1 MRQTASQRAA
11 TENTERQEAEKKRLE
26 NEAREAEIIAGLPA
40 DFAYSRI
47 HVYPLYGTSGTVRV
61 GAESHYS
68 SLGEDER
75 CTWEEVAAL
84 LSQFPPVPRVI
95 HEDGCCGIRCADFVD
110 ERNKERDAMAK
121 RTPIFGVTVVV
132 DPGYGGA
139 VARVEWVTR
148 LPNGVQVEIECF
160 LLPKD
165 HPGYV
170 RVQARTDRR
179 TGERLEIEKVDFI
192 PAPNYP
198 GFAARTASRGD
209 RTQGGYIKYG
219 GGGRTDP
226 GHYLFYWL
234 PSEVGDKSAP
244 DFFRSLR
251 TVPAAAV

>member
-1 MRQTASQRAA
+1 MRQTSSQRA
-11 TENTERQEAEKKRLE
+11 TQENKDRQEAEAKRL
-26 NEAREAEIIAGLPA
+26 REAQAEADIVDGLPP

-47 HVYPLYGTSGTVRV
+47 HTYPLYGSAGSIRV
-61 GAESHYS
+61 GSESHYS

-84 LSQFPPVPRVI
+84 IAQFPPVPRVI

-110 ERNKERDAMAK
+110 ERNKDRDAHAK

-132 DPGYGGA
+132 DPGHGGA
-139 VARVEWVTR
+139 VAKVEWVTR
-148 LPNGVQVEIECF
+148 LPNGVQVEFDCF

-170 RVQARTDRR
+170 RVQARTDHR
-179 TGERLEIEKVDFI
+179 TGERLEIEKVDFV
-192 PAPNYP
+192 PAKNYP
-198 GFAARTASRGD
+198 GFAGRYASRGD

-219 GGGRTDP
+219 GGGHTDP

-234 PSEVGDKSAP
+234 PSEVGDKTAP
-244 DFFRSLR
+244 EFFRSLR
-251 TVPAAAV
+251 TA